1 MIISTKYYYYYYYHC
16 YYLLNNTSKQQFE
29 NFSENHAV
37 SLENLKNL
45 EIEKSITKYINSWKK
60 YILCQNVGS

>member
-1 MIISTKYYYYYYYHC
+1 MIISTKYYYYYYNHC

-37 SLENLKNL
+37 SLENI
-45 EIEKSITKYINSWKK
+45 IEKSISKYINSWKK
-60 YILCQNVGS
+60 DILCQNVGS